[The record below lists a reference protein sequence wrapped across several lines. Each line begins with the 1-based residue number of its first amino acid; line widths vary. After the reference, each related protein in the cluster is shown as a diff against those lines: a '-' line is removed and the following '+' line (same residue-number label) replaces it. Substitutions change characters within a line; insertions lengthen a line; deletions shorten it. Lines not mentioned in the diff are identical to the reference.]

1 MKKQRSIIAIAA
13 LLATA
18 GASTTAS
25 AASPLLSG
33 YGGPGQGNQAIL
45 GSTVLNVPRGGGGSG
60 GPPAATGGGA
70 PAVSSESGGSGASAT
85 TTRSSSPAS
94 STHRAARPASRQT
107 TTAAADPN
115 ALYAQLERRASESS
129 GTLGLTGEDLLYV
142 LIGLAVLA
150 FGALFTRRI
159 VRAGGAGVDT
169 G

>member
-1 MKKQRSIIAIAA
+1 VKKQRSIIAIAA

-25 AASPLLSG
+25 AAGPLLSG

-45 GSTVLNVPRGGGGSG
+45 GSTLLNGPSGGSSG
-60 GPPAATGGGA
+60 GPPAAAGGGA
-70 PAVSSESGGSGASAT
+70 PAVSSESGGSAT
-85 TTRSSSPAS
+85 THPASPAS

-115 ALYAQLERRASESS
+115 ALYAQLERRASEPS
-129 GTLGLTGEDLLYV
+129 GMLGLTGEDLVYV

-159 VRAGGAGVDT
+159 VRAGGAGLDP